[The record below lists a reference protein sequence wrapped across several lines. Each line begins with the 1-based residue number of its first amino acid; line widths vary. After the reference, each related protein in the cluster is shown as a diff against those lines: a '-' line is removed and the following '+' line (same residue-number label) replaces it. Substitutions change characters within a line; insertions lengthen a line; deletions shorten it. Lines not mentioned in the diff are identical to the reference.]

1 VIILDTNVLSELT
14 RARPA
19 AAVLA
24 WLDALPASEVAT
36 TAITAAELR
45 HGVARLA
52 EGARKSAL
60 AAAVEAILGEDLAGR
75 VHPFDAPAAVHYAE
89 LVTHRERSGRPINLP
104 DAQIA
109 AICRAHQSVLAT
121 RNINDFTDTGIE
133 LIDPW
138 TA

>member
-24 WLDALPASEVAT
+24 WLDELPASEVAT

-45 HGVARLA
+45 YRVARLSD
-52 EGARKSAL
+52 GARKSAL

-75 VHPFDAPAAVHYAE
+75 VHPFDTQAEVHYAE

-104 DAQIA
+104 DEQIA

-121 RNINDFTDTGIE
+121 RNINDFTDTGID
-133 LIDPW
+133 LFNPW
-138 TA
+138 TT